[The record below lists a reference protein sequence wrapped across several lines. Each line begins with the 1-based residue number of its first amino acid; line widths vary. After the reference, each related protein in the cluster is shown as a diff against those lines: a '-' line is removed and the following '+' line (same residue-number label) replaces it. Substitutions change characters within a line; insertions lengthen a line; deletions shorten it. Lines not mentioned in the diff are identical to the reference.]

1 MARTGFEEL
10 DAGLASFDANDSWS
24 SGTPRQTVSFVDD
37 LRIPLSSGLL
47 VELLTGI
54 YYAMLVIYIVSQKKT
69 SPTFLAITRKALSDF
84 HNIWQKYY

>member
-10 DAGLASFDANDSWS
+10 DAGLASSEANDSWS

-54 YYAMLVIYIVSQKKT
+54 YYAMLVIYFFFV
-69 SPTFLAITRKALSDF
+69 
-84 HNIWQKYY
+84 NG

>member
-1 MARTGFEEL
+1 LARTGFEEL

-54 YYAMLVIYIVSQKKT
+54 YYAMLVIYIVSQKK
-69 SPTFLAITRKALSDF
+69 
-84 HNIWQKYY
+84 NIPDVSSYNSQSIVRFS

>member
-54 YYAMLVIYIVSQKKT
+54 YYAMLVIYIVSQKK
-69 SPTFLAITRKALSDF
+69 
-84 HNIWQKYY
+84 NIPDVSSYNSQSIVRFS